1 MLDVV
6 HHGWRYGGSCMLVYV
21 CMRAGLRACEGSLSA
36 QKYFSSLLPGH
47 LLPARGLENNK
58 TSTAGRQSAFALRR
72 LAATQQNNE
81 PINAKLRR
89 SNKKVKKKTKK
100 EIIMMPIV
108 GGEHS
113 PLLRYTFHCYIC
125 ASWRTESEESEL
137 AKKDDNSGLCGIAG
151 FEGGAGIGEESARE
165 GPPAGGWGKL
175 ATVREAVV
183 VCSSVDA
190 GVTLWD
196 ASSGA
201 LLSHLRSC
209 AAPRNALCPVG
220 PHFIAASQSLKPS
233 SSSSGGAIFFWAWH
247 KNQVAFKSY
256 PVEPIVPLACTGE
269 GTYLAGGGLSG
280 RIYLWEVASGKLL
293 RVWSGHYK
301 AVSCLVFSDDD
312 SLLISGADDG
322 LVNVWPLF
330 RVLDIA
336 EEAQGETQIT
346 SLYGWS
352 DHTLPVTGL
361 LAGSGGPS
369 AIVVSCSLDHTCKI
383 WSLALGTLLRS
394 IVFPTALNAVILDP
408 GEYALY
414 AGGTDGRIFIT
425 ALNFGVPTASGIL
438 ADGLLGTDAA
448 LIGHTRAVTA
458 LAFSMDGVSLVSG
471 SEDCTARLW
480 DTVSRQV
487 LRTFTH
493 SKGPI
498 SSLLVVPR
506 PPLMQHGGISDH
518 QHGARS
524 MNRRMPLLPVAP
536 LSKYV
541 VSEAVSKD
549 PNPWE
554 GPLVVLPSSFCTD
567 QEDADGYSYSFAAM
581 ERQIKELEQRG
592 STAAMQMEL
601 ERLRSEL
608 RRALNNGQQ
617 WQQLHQELYCFCVDE
632 LMGGNKEEGEEK
644 EGEKEKEKEKEKG
657 KGRGKVAR

>member
-1 MLDVV
+1 M
-6 HHGWRYGGSCMLVYV
+6 
-21 CMRAGLRACEGSLSA
+21 
-36 QKYFSSLLPGH
+36 
-47 LLPARGLENNK
+47 ARRG
-58 TSTAGRQSAFALRR
+58 
-72 LAATQQNNE
+72 
-81 PINAKLRR
+81 
-89 SNKKVKKKTKK
+89 
-100 EIIMMPIV
+100 
-108 GGEHS
+108 
-113 PLLRYTFHCYIC
+113 
-125 ASWRTESEESEL
+125 
-137 AKKDDNSGLCGIAG
+137 
-151 FEGGAGIGEESARE
+151 
-165 GPPAGGWGKL
+165 
-175 ATVREAVV
+175 ATVRM
-183 VCSSVDA
+183 SKDA

-196 ASSGA
+196 AASGA

-220 PHFIAASQSLKPS
+220 SQFLAASQSLKSS
-233 SSSSGGAIFFWAWH
+233 SSSSGGAIFFWAWN
-247 KNQVAFKSY
+247 KNQVACKSY
-256 PVEPIVPLACTGE
+256 PVEPIVPLASTSE
-269 GTYLAGGGLSG
+269 GSYLAGGGLSG
-280 RIYLWEVASGKLL
+280 QIYLWEVPSGKLL
-293 RVWSGHYK
+293 RVWAGHYK

-322 LVNVWPLF
+322 LVNVWPLV
-330 RVLDIA
+330 RVLDVTEDA
-336 EEAQGETQIT
+336 HGESQLA
-346 SLYGWS
+346 SMYGWS

-361 LAGSGGPS
+361 LAGSGGSS
-369 AIVVSCSLDHTCKI
+369 AMVVSCSLDHTCKI

-394 IVFPTALNAVILDP
+394 IVFPTALNTVVLDP

-425 ALNFGVPTASGIL
+425 ALNFGVPTTSGIL

-448 LIGHTRAVTA
+448 LIGHSRAVTA

-498 SSLLVVPR
+498 SSLLVIPR
-506 PPLMQHGGISDH
+506 PPVLQHGSLTEH
-518 QHGARS
+518 QGRA

-541 VSEAVSKD
+541 VSDSVSQE

-554 GPLVVLPSSFCTD
+554 GPLVVLPSLFSAEH
-567 QEDADGYSYSFAAM
+567 EDADGFSHSFAAM

-632 LMGGNKEEGEEK
+632 LMGGNKDRDDGDEK

-657 KGRGKVAR
+657 KSRGKVSDKTREK

>member
-1 MLDVV
+1 
-6 HHGWRYGGSCMLVYV
+6 
-21 CMRAGLRACEGSLSA
+21 MRNDL
-36 QKYFSSLLPGH
+36 KSSMRNV
-47 LLPARGLENNK
+47 RGERNLNYCR
-58 TSTAGRQSAFALRR
+58 TRSGRKA
-72 LAATQQNNE
+72 
-81 PINAKLRR
+81 
-89 SNKKVKKKTKK
+89 
-100 EIIMMPIV
+100 V
-108 GGEHS
+108 GE
-113 PLLRYTFHCYIC
+113 
-125 ASWRTESEESEL
+125 
-137 AKKDDNSGLCGIAG
+137 
-151 FEGGAGIGEESARE
+151 
-165 GPPAGGWGKL
+165 WGKL

-196 ASSGA
+196 AASGA

-209 AAPRNALCPVG
+209 AAPRNALCPIG
-220 PHFIAASQSLKPS
+220 PNFLAASQSLKS
-233 SSSSGGAIFFWAWH
+233 SSSSAGGAIFFWAWN
-247 KNQVAFKSY
+247 KNQVACKSY
-256 PVEPIVPLACTGE
+256 PVEPIVPLACTSG
-269 GTYLAGGGLSG
+269 GSYLAGGGLSG
-280 RIYLWEVASGKLL
+280 QIYLWEVASGRLL
-293 RVWSGHYK
+293 RVWAGHYK

-322 LVNVWPLF
+322 LVNVWPLV
-330 RVLDIA
+330 RVLDFEDA
-336 EEAQGETQIT
+336 HGESQP
-346 SLYGWS
+346 SSMYGWS

-361 LAGSGGPS
+361 LAGSGGSS

-394 IVFPTALNAVILDP
+394 IVFPTALHAVVLDP

-425 ALNFGVPTASGIL
+425 ALNFGVPTTSGML

-448 LIGHTRAVTA
+448 LIGHSRAVTA

-498 SSLLVVPR
+498 SSLLVIPR
-506 PPLMQHGGISDH
+506 PSMLQNGALTEH
-518 QHGARS
+518 QGRAR
-524 MNRRMPLLPVAP
+524 RVPLLPIAP

-541 VSEAVSKD
+541 IADSVSQE

-554 GPLVVLPSSFCTD
+554 GPLVVLPSLFSAE
-567 QEDADGYSYSFAAM
+567 QEDAEGFSHSFAAM

-632 LMGGNKEEGEEK
+632 LMGGNKDRDDGDEK

-657 KGRGKVAR
+657 KGRGKVSDKTREK